1 MCWKNKSFAAFWRSF
16 GYAVRGVSECVK
28 ERNFRFHLV
37 AAVYVPH
44 LARYFIHT
52 PTMWAVLFIT
62 IGTVIAAE
70 MVNTAVERLTD
81 LVCPDR
87 HPVAG
92 AVKDITAGA
101 VLIAAFAALC
111 VAVYVFGN
119 TDGWIALYH
128 SWRNEWWRPLLC
140 VGGAVP
146 SIGFIFFYSR
156 QQRRNKQ

>member
-1 MCWKNKSFAAFWRSF
+1 MCWKTESFAAFWRSF
-16 GYAVRGVSECVK
+16 VYAVRGVRECVK

-37 AAVYVPH
+37 AAVYVPVI
-44 LARYFIHT
+44 ARYFIHT
-52 PTMWAVLFIT
+52 SVWWAVLFIT

-101 VLIAAFAALC
+101 VLVTALVAVC
-111 VAVYVFGN
+111 VAVCVFGN

-128 SWRNEWWRPLLC
+128 SWCSQWWRPLLC

-146 SIGFIFFYSR
+146 SVWFIFWYSR
-156 QQRRNKQ
+156 P